1 MIPVKFRLEPKTDV
15 YTHLVDCADTMP
27 WLNYLYQNCKDMRL
41 RKIHNANAFLNTV
54 IYEFDLDPK
63 KETYYRMKYG
73 NGL

>member
-1 MIPVKFRLEPKTDV
+1 MIPVEFRLEPKTDV

-27 WLNYLYQNCKDMRL
+27 WLDYLYNNCTGM
-41 RKIHNANAFLNTV
+41 KIREIYDPKPYQTIV
-54 IYEFDLDPK
+54 TYEFDLDPK